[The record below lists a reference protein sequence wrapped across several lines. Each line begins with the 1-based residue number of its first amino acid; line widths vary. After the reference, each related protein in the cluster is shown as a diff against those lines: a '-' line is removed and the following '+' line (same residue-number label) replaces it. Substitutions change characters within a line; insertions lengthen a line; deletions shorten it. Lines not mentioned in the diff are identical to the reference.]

1 VSSLPE
7 DARIQSPSPEPP
19 DDVVEERALS
29 PVQAEPISLEVLPE
43 KEVLPAKDVSPANSP
58 VPALPESPVAVVP
71 PDPSWND
78 PAWNGWD
85 VIRMIC
91 VTILSLFVGVFAVL
105 FLARA
110 TIYPHRSLAA
120 IASNPLVI
128 VAGQS
133 LAYFLVLGYM
143 YVLVTRERR
152 RPDFLAAIHWNWP
165 SNVAI
170 YVVVGFM
177 LSLALQALAHF
188 LPIPKEL
195 PIDKFFQ
202 TPAEAWALGI
212 LSITLAPLMEELFFR
227 GFLYPVLA
235 RSLGL
240 PVSVFLTA
248 LGFALLHGAQLMFSW
263 GPVLVIFLVGVV
275 LTMVR
280 AKTNS
285 VAAGVLIHMAY
296 NATITVA
303 MFAATDGFR
312 HLERLNQ

>member
-1 VSSLPE
+1 MNLASGANPENSAVERSEDQRADVHHSDDQRADASSLAPFVVPVSSE
-7 DARIQSPSPEPP
+7 SFPP
-19 DDVVEERALS
+19 G
-29 PVQAEPISLEVLPE
+29 
-43 KEVLPAKDVSPANSP
+43 
-58 VPALPESPVAVVP
+58 ESPVALAVP
-71 PDPSWND
+71 PD

-85 VIRMIC
+85 VVRLIVI
-91 VTILSLFVGVFAVL
+91 TILSLFIGVFAAL
-105 FLARA
+105 FIARWKV
-110 TIYPHRSLAA
+110 YPYMPLGEVAR
-120 IASNPLVI
+120 IPLVV

-133 LAYFLVLGYM
+133 VAYLLILAYM

-152 RPDFLAAIHWNWP
+152 RPDFFAAIHWNWP
-165 SNVAI
+165 SHMAG
-170 YVVVGFM
+170 YVVLGFA
-177 LSLALQALAHF
+177 LSIGLQALAHF

-195 PIDKFFQ
+195 PIDDFFR

-235 RSLGL
+235 RRLGL
-240 PVSVFLTA
+240 PIAVCFTA
-248 LGFALLHGAQLMFSW
+248 LGFAALHGAQLQFSW

-296 NATITVA
+296 NGTITVA

-312 HLERLNQ
+312 HLEKLNQ

>member
-1 VSSLPE
+1 MNLASGANPENSIDQRAVDQRGDDQRADDRPADVQRADASSLAPVVVPVSSE
-7 DARIQSPSPEPP
+7 SFPP
-19 DDVVEERALS
+19 GQAAVAL
-29 PVQAEPISLEVLPE
+29 
-43 KEVLPAKDVSPANSP
+43 
-58 VPALPESPVAVVP
+58 VVP
-71 PDPSWND
+71 PD

-85 VIRMIC
+85 VVRLIVI
-91 VTILSLFVGVFAVL
+91 TILSLFIGVFAVL
-105 FLARA
+105 FIARWKV
-110 TIYPHRSLAA
+110 YPYMPLGEVAR
-120 IASNPLVI
+120 IPLVI

-133 LAYFLVLGYM
+133 VAYLLILAYM

-165 SNVAI
+165 SNMAV
-170 YVVVGFM
+170 YVLLGFV
-177 LSLALQALAHF
+177 LSIGLQALAHF

-195 PIDKFFQ
+195 PIDDFFR

-235 RSLGL
+235 RRLGL
-240 PVSVFLTA
+240 PIAVVLTA
-248 LGFALLHGAQLMFSW
+248 LGFAALHGAQLQFSW

-275 LTMVR
+275 LTVVR

-296 NATITVA
+296 NGTITVA

-312 HLERLNQ
+312 HLEKLNQ